1 MDETNEDK
9 RSAADIEIKDD
20 GKKRRG
26 RKVTG
31 APAVDADD
39 PKAVRAEV
47 APLASRLIDCDLTAA
62 DAQPD
67 HCYYTQRGIKVRI
80 DGAPI
85 REARYACGTS
95 VKYHARG
102 FARMLVAGF
111 LPGDTPLFNTRP
123 ADAVADDVDPDDPGA
138 LLEDPVAAPAAP
150 TSNPHAEAAIATVA
164 DALGVEPEVV
174 AAALEAPEPTDAV
187 FGAGPDAEHAANTV
201 TYGHDAADRMR
212 SDAAPVEATADLTQS
227 PIVAIAAVGEPA
239 VPVVIHS
246 AAELEAAFP
255 PAPAPDP
262 ALTNGPVDPRIPA
275 PGTALRG
282 RYMKQD
288 VLATMLEE
296 GKVRLDATGE
306 VYTSLSSAATAAC
319 GSRRNG
325 YQFFGL

>member
-1 MDETNEDK
+1 MSESTDEK
-9 RSAADIEIKDD
+9 RSATDIEIKDD

-31 APAVDADD
+31 VPAVDADD

-47 APLASRLIDCDLTAA
+47 APLASRLIDCDLTAG
-62 DAQPD
+62 DAEPD

-80 DGAPI
+80 DGAPF

-102 FARMLVAGF
+102 FARMLVSGF
-111 LPGDTPLFNTRP
+111 LPGDTPLFLTRP

-138 LLEDPVAAPAAP
+138 LLEDPVAAPA
-150 TSNPHAEAAIATVA
+150 SNPHAEAAIATVA

-187 FGAGPDAEHAANTV
+187 FGAGPDAEHAADVV
-201 TYGHDAADRMR
+201 TYGHDAAERMR
-212 SDAAPVEATADLTQS
+212 AAEAPVEATADLTQS
-227 PIVAIAAVGEPA
+227 PMVAIAAVGEPGI
-239 VPVVIHS
+239 PVVIHS
-246 AAELEAAFP
+246 AAELEAAF

-296 GKVRLDATGE
+296 GKVRLESTGQ